1 MSQSKIIYGSS
12 PFIEDMGV
20 LTTLCLLHDEV
31 FLFGTCSLEE
41 QLEKYWEVNKA
52 QCKSKSDSVIEQ
64 IFQVLEPEKLVTFL
78 SPQDAM
84 DRFPTSNV
92 KIDGIRGI
100 KETEN
105 NGTKSVSLDIDEDK
119 LSPLS
124 KMILNGTTSGQRT
137 VSGFVRDL
145 NIFSTAYT
153 SNMPIISTEKHFT
166 MHKSDTNVSAVANYI
181 AHKTLEK
188 LALPQLKAYH
198 AEDILEARVKLKSEF
213 IEFKAA
219 ILDLV
224 WLLHQ
229 KIDLDENLNKLP
241 KECSILIDTKIK
253 SSMMLLESAISTH
266 KSSTIRRLF
275 QSSGNVILEL
285 GKSLVSPSISSALL
299 GGSTAMLKATEA
311 MGMQQPSN
319 HIASYIYKVREK
331 AY

>member
-1 MSQSKIIYGSS
+1 MSQSTIIYGSS

-31 FLFGTCSLEE
+31 LLFGTCSLEE
-41 QLEKYWEVNKA
+41 QLGKYWDANQE
-52 QCKSKSDSVIEQ
+52 QPKSDSVIEQ
-64 IFQVLEPEKLVTFL
+64 IFQVLEPEKLVTFM

-92 KIDGIRGI
+92 KLDGILNV
-100 KETEN
+100 EQTEI
-105 NGTKSVSLDIDEDK
+105 NGKKSIYLNVDEDK

-124 KMILNGTTSGQRT
+124 KMILNGTTTSQRNI
-137 VSGFVRDL
+137 SSFVRDL
-145 NIFSTAYT
+145 NVFSTAYT
-153 SNMPIISTEKHFT
+153 SNIPIISTAEHFT
-166 MHKSDTNVSAVANYI
+166 INRSDTNVSAVANYI
-181 AHKTLEK
+181 AHQTLEK
-188 LALPQLKAYH
+188 LALPQLRAYH

-229 KIDLDENLNKLP
+229 KIDLDENLSKLP
-241 KECSILIDTKIK
+241 KECSILIDTKIR
-253 SSMMLLESAISTH
+253 SSMLLLESAISTH
-266 KSSTIRRLF
+266 KSSAIRRLL
-275 QSSGNVILEL
+275 QTSGNVVLEL

-299 GGSTAMLKATEA
+299 GGSAAVLKATET
-311 MGMQQPSN
+311 MDMQQPSN